1 MYKFKNTVEVSVK
14 KRYNILTTIKLI
26 RMMNME
32 KVKITIAGVP
42 YTIATDNDPDY
53 AISLAKEVDASIQ
66 EIISSS
72 NNIAPAQATV
82 LALLNYADRARKT
95 AEETENM
102 KIQLGE
108 YLADA
113 AQAKSERDMLKR
125 ELAKIKKNG
134 QGDF

>member
-1 MYKFKNTVEVSVK
+1 
-14 KRYNILTTIKLI
+14 
-26 RMMNME
+26 ME

-42 YTIATDNDPDY
+42 YTIATDNDPAY
-53 AISLAKEVDASIQ
+53 AVELAKEVDASIQ
-66 EIISSS
+66 EIMSAS

-125 ELAKIKKNG
+125 ELAKIKKGNNG
-134 QGDF
+134 AF